1 MNPLNFK
8 PHKKVTKKVL
18 FIKIFS
24 TTFFGA
30 VLQKKL
36 MIYLHLIY
44 EKFLKLYW
52 FSYWLELEK
61 FCQREINVF
70 GAFPYLNKHMAS
82 PAWFLRQ
89 IRSLSL
95 KTHSLTISLPIHRF
109 STLPLK
115 TQNRKVFWYFQGVEK
130 GCNGNEWVNLP
141 MSQLGD
147 KLKMRNEY
155 FRLYFFFFGL

>member
-24 TTFFGA
+24 ITFFGA

-36 MIYLHLIY
+36 MIYLHPIY

-61 FCQREINVF
+61 FSQREINVF
-70 GAFPYLNKHMAS
+70 GAFPYLNKHGTS
-82 PAWFLRQ
+82 RV
-89 IRSLSL
+89 IIE
-95 KTHSLTISLPIHRF
+95 TNSLTILENSLINHFITNAPF
-109 STLPLK
+109 LYPPE
-115 TQNRKVFWYFQGVEK
+115 NRT
-130 GCNGNEWVNLP
+130 P
-141 MSQLGD
+141 
-147 KLKMRNEY
+147 
-155 FRLYFFFFGL
+155 